1 MAVVIYEK
9 YSLFKVIWTEF
20 ISRSNTTYLIM
31 YLNNVTDFILLN
43 LRNII

>member
-9 YSLFKVIWTEF
+9 SSLFKVIWREF
-20 ISRSNTTYLIM
+20 ISRSYITDLIM
-31 YLNNVTDFILLN
+31 YLNNVTDFILLD